1 MFRSSIKAV
10 LRNFWKNKSYSFLN
24 ILGLA
29 IGIAC
34 AGLIFLWVEDET
46 NFDRVHVKKDRLYMV
61 LNNWPFS
68 QHFGT
73 YESTPGLMGPSI
85 KAEIPGVANIC
96 RTTEDKSTQLIAIGN
111 KSVYSDGA
119 YADSS
124 LFSMFTIPFVQ
135 GNASTA
141 FIQTHSMVITEK
153 AARKY
158 FGREHSVL
166 GRTVRLNNKQD
177 YRITGVVKDFP
188 ENNSIQF
195 EWLVPFDIFYKENSW
210 LSNWDSNG
218 ILTMVELE
226 KTAHAD
232 AVNQQLHD
240 LIKKRVPKTIVSSF
254 LFPMKDWHL
263 RFDFENGKP
272 TGRGRIQYVHMFSLI
287 AWIILFLACINFMNL
302 STARSEKRA
311 KEVGIRKVAGA
322 YKSALILQ
330 FLGESLLIAFISG
343 VLALLL
349 VQFSLPSFD
358 LLVGKELILP
368 FSNFYFWLFALLFI
382 LITGILAGSYPAF
395 FLSSFQPVSVLKGT
409 FRKVQAVITPRRV
422 LVILQFSFAI
432 ILIISTL
439 VVVTQIRYA
448 QNRNS
453 GYDRSQLVY
462 HFLTGDL
469 NRNYL
474 LLKND
479 LLRSGVASS
488 VCRTFCPLTEVWSDT
503 WSLEWQGKS
512 PYDKT
517 DFDHF
522 SEDEGLVKTAG
533 LKITQG
539 RDMNL
544 EEYPTD
550 SSAEL
555 LNESAVKAMGFK
567 NPIGQLIKNGNQTF
581 HVVGVIRDF
590 IQHSPY
596 EPLHPM
602 FIEGSQT
609 HNTFNVVNIKLDTR
623 KSTAD
628 NMAKMEMLFRK
639 YNPDYPFEYHFVDE
653 QYARKFD
660 DTKRTATL
668 SALFAGL
675 TILISCLGLFGL
687 ASFVAAQRTKEIG
700 VRKVLGASV
709 INLWKMLSRDFV
721 ALIVISLCIATPVAY
736 YFMYEW
742 LQNFEY
748 RTGLSWWIFASAGA
762 GALVITLLTV
772 SYQSIKAAMGNPV
785 DSLRTE

>member
-1 MFRSSIKAV
+1 MLKSYLKLAW
-10 LRNFWKNKSYSFLN
+10 RNLWKNKVFSFLN
-24 ILGLA
+24 ISGLA
-29 IGIAC
+29 IGMASAI
-34 AGLIFLWVEDET
+34 LILLWIENEVSYDRFHKNKDYIYEAW
-46 NFDRVHVKKDRLYMV
+46 NRGSFDGKLQCWNSTPRSLAPALKKDYPEIEEVARSKGGWFVTSVGNKKLSTEYLIVDPAFLSMFSFPLLQGNIRTA
-61 LNNWPFS
+61 LNN
-68 QHFGT
+68 
-73 YESTPGLMGPSI
+73 
-85 KAEIPGVANIC
+85 
-96 RTTEDKSTQLIAIGN
+96 
-111 KSVYSDGA
+111 VYS
-119 YADSS
+119 
-124 LFSMFTIPFVQ
+124 I
-135 GNASTA
+135 
-141 FIQTHSMVITEK
+141 VITEK
-153 AARKY
+153 MSKRM
-158 FGREHSVL
+158 FGDEPPMNKIIQIDRNNF
-166 GRTVRLNNKQD
+166 TV
-177 YRITGVVKDFP
+177 T
-188 ENNSIQF
+188 
-195 EWLVPFDIFYKENSW
+195 
-210 LSNWDSNG
+210 G
-218 ILTMVELE
+218 ILQDLPTNTRFSFDYLLPWDYMKKLGWDDNMDSWGDNSYNTFVQLKPHANPETVDAKIKDIIKTHTKGVEQE
-226 KTAHAD
+226 E
-232 AVNQQLHD
+232 VFLH
-240 LIKKRVPKTIVSSF
+240 
-254 LFPMKDWHL
+254 PMTKWHL
-263 RFDFENGKP
+263 YSSFENGKIAGGEIE
-272 TGRGRIQYVHMFSLI
+272 TVRLFALI
-287 AWIILFLACINFMNL
+287 AVFILLIACINFMNL
-302 STARSEKRA
+302 STACSEKRA

-469 NRNYL
+469 NRNYP

-555 LNESAVKAMGFK
+555 LNESAVKAIGFK

-772 SYQSIKAAMGNPV
+772 SYQSIKAAMANPV
-785 DSLRTE
+785 ESLRSE